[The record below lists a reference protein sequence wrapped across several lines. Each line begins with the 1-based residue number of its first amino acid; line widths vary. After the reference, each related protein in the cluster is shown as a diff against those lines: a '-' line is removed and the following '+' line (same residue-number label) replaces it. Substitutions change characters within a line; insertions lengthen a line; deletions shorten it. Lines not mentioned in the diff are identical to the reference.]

1 MTRVHI
7 SSVLHQYT
15 GGRTQVEASGATV
28 THVLADLDRQCPGLR
43 FRVIDEQGRLRPHLR
58 IFVGMEQVKD
68 LDTPVGAQEIHLL
81 HALSG
86 G

>member
-1 MTRVHI
+1 MRVHV

-15 GGRTQVEASGATV
+15 GGRAQVEASGATAAE
-28 THVLADLDRQCPGLR
+28 VLADLDRQFPGLH
-43 FRVIDEQGRLRPHLR
+43 FRVIDEQGRLRPHMRLF
-58 IFVGMEQVKD
+58 IGMEQEKD
-68 LDTPVGAQEIHLL
+68 LQACVGTQEIHLL

>member
-1 MTRVHI
+1 VRVHV

-15 GGRTQVEASGATV
+15 GGRSPVEANGATPLE
-28 THVLADLDRQCPGLR
+28 VLADLDRQFPGLR
-43 FRVIDEQGRLRPHLR
+43 FRVLDEQGRLRPHMRL
-58 IFVGMEQVKD
+58 FVGMEPEKD
-68 LDTPVGAQEIHLL
+68 LHARIQAPEIHLL

>member
-1 MTRVHI
+1 MRVHV

-15 GGRTQVEASGATV
+15 GGRTQVEATGATV
-28 THVLADLDRQCPGLR
+28 NDVLADLDRQFPGLR
-43 FRVIDEQGRLRPHLR
+43 FRVIDEQARLRPHLR
-58 IFVGMEQVKD
+58 IFVGMDQEKD
-68 LDTPVGAQEIHLL
+68 LNAAVRGQEIHLL